1 MRLTHLE
8 DICILADNIEN
19 KKPAGSLSRQKGDRK
34 MLRVEQAEIRTDF
47 CEADTSA
54 GTLKPMEVY
63 LHIDLN
69 THKTY
74 IDTYYHIDGVPVE
87 IWHGVVRRYR
97 IQSDVDAVELTADIN
112 NGKFDEVLS
121 RIIDGSDVVWD
132 GDNWVGR
139 LTDDGHDAEHDLEK
153 ILLEYSGDGMIGL
166 WEAGDW
172 FQGVDADFLGI
183 TSDTTDEQLKEKTK
197 KEEKD
202 ALREG
207 AVLVGTLE
215 YLTELRDK
223 GGK

>member
-1 MRLTHLE
+1 MF
-8 DICILADNIEN
+8 
-19 KKPAGSLSRQKGDRK
+19 
-34 MLRVEQAEIRTDF
+34 RVEQAENRTDF
-47 CEADTSA
+47 CEADPSA

-121 RIIDGSDVVWD
+121 RIVDGSDVVWD

-172 FQGVDADFLGI
+172 LQDSSTESLGVTA
-183 TSDTTDEQLKEKTK
+183 SSTDEELAKIAQEL
-197 KEEKD
+197 EEE
-202 ALREG
+202 ARAEG
-207 AVLVGTLE
+207 AVVVGIEE
-215 YLTELRDK
+215 YLRERIAE
-223 GGK
+223 